1 MTVNDVQ
8 NGYYIRRKSSIN
20 AGMIVWNNSGLM
32 MKPDTQCQFKYSNTD
47 SISIDYSVPAGIGTI
62 AVQIQ
67 EQQQAGVPYTIAY
80 ALVKALGDSKQ
91 VDLEFKT
98 RHSVCGFEDVGTN
111 CTINLNDLNPLVTQ
125 IYNANTGTGV
135 ITKHKLDV
143 YSGSV
148 DISIRMYQ

>member
-1 MTVNDVQ
+1 LNYEVIERDDAVTVQ
-8 NGYYIRRKSSIN
+8 HII
-20 AGMIVWNNSGLM
+20 
-32 MKPDTQCQFKYSNTD
+32 
-47 SISIDYSVPAGIGTI
+47 
-62 AVQIQ
+62 

-80 ALVKALGDSKQ
+80 ALVKSLGDSKQ

-98 RHSVCGFEDVGTN
+98 RHSICGFEDVGAN

-148 DISIRMYQ
+148 DISIRMFQ